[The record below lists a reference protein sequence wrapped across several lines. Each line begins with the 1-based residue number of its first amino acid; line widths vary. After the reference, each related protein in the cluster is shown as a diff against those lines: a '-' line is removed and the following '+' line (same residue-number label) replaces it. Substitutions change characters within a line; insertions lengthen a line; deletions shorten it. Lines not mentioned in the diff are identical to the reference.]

1 MQIGMIGLG
10 KMGGNMAERLA
21 RGGHT
26 VMAFDRDAAAVR
38 GAADRGST
46 GAESIEALAAA
57 LAAPRVVWLMVPSGN
72 PTEETLTLVSKHL
85 TAGDILVDGG
95 NSKYTDSM
103 RRAAQL
109 AERGIAFLDVGV
121 SGGIWGLREGYCL
134 MIGGEKDAVARLTP
148 IFQTLAPASD
158 HGWAHVG
165 ASGAGHFVKM
175 IHNGIEYGMMQ
186 AFAEG
191 FAIMHKKADFA
202 LDLPQIA
209 EVWRHG
215 SVVRSWLLDLT
226 ARALTADP
234 TLAKVAPFVSDSGE
248 GRWTVADA
256 IDLDVAAPVITLSLL
271 ARLRSRDEESFSDR
285 VLAALRGQFGGHA
298 VKSAT

>member
-10 KMGGNMAERLA
+10 RMGGNMAERLA
-21 RGGHT
+21 RGGHA
-26 VMAFDRDAAAVR
+26 VVAFDRDAAAVR

-46 GAESIEALAAA
+46 GAASIEALVAA
-57 LAAPRVVWLMVPSGN
+57 LTAPRVVWLMVPSGN
-72 PTEETLTLVSKHL
+72 ATEETITLVTRHL
-85 TAGDILVDGG
+85 TAGDVLVDGG
-95 NSKYTDSM
+95 NSKYSDSM

-109 AERGIAFLDVGV
+109 AELGLELLDVGV

-134 MIGGEKDAVARLTP
+134 MIGGEKAAVSRLTP
-148 IFQTLAPASD
+148 ILQTLAPAAD
-158 HGWAHVG
+158 RGWVHVG
-165 ASGAGHFVKM
+165 KSGAGHFVKM

-191 FAIMHKKADFA
+191 FAIMHKKSELA

-226 ARALTADP
+226 ARALSADP
-234 TLAKVAPFVSDSGE
+234 TMAKVAPFVSDSGE
-248 GRWTVADA
+248 GRWTVAEA
-256 IDLDVAAPVITLSLL
+256 IDLDVPAPVITHSLL

-285 VLAALRGQFGGHA
+285 LLAALRGQFGGHA